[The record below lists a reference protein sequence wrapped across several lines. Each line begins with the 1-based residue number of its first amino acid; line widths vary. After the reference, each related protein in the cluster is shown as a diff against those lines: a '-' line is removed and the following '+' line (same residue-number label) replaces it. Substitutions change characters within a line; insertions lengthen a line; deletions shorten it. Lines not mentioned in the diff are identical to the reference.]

1 MNGIKKFFDTILNS
15 GVVMSF
21 KMALKS
27 ILSNKMRSFL
37 TMLGIIIGVVSLVVL
52 VSIVNGGTSSITN
65 TISGLGSDKASVSI
79 YDESVSLTKEQIT
92 EIASE
97 EVIGSISPIIQSST
111 TIKYNN
117 DLKAT
122 TAYGVNENYFSVNS
136 NEILL
141 GRFFITADNDNYS
154 NVCIISE
161 STAKNTIGYL
171 DCVGLEISIG
181 GTNYTIVGVLD
192 DNENSLESLW
202 TMGQSFVYIP
212 TNTYCKNFS
221 MSSNVQTFE
230 ATASEGH
237 SIKEVTSKLKEIMPE
252 YVNNTDMYY
261 ISDSSEIEESLGTVT
276 TVLSVVLGAIA
287 GISLF
292 VGGIGIMNIMLVTVT
307 ERTKEIGIR
316 KAIGASRGVILR
328 QFLFEAVVVCLLG
341 CGIGIFVSWFLLKVG
356 SVITASLGVVFEM
369 NPTVVIVAVIF
380 CFFIGL
386 IFGLYPANKA
396 AKMKPIDALH
406 YGG

>member
-1 MNGIKKFFDTILNS
+1 MNALKNIFDAILNS
-15 GVVMSF
+15 GVIMSF

-52 VSIVNGGTSSITN
+52 VSLVNGGTTSITS
-65 TISGLGSDKASVSI
+65 TISGLGSDVTYVNI
-79 YDESVSLTKEQIT
+79 YDMNYSFSEKDLED
-92 EIASE
+92 IASE
-97 EVIGSISPIIQSST
+97 EC
-111 TIKYNN
+111 IKYVSPNKTYN
-117 DLKAT
+117 AYLKYDNELKSANV
-122 TAYGVNENYFSVNS
+122 YGVSDVYFDVKGS
-136 NEILL
+136 EILL
-141 GRFFITADNDNYS
+141 GRFFINADDENYS
-154 NVCIISE
+154 NVCVITE
-161 STAKNTIGYL
+161 GTAKNTIGYL
-171 DCVGLEISIG
+171 DCVGLDINVG
-181 GTNYTIVGVLD
+181 GTNYKIVGVID
-192 DNENSLESLW
+192 DNENSIETIW
-202 TMGQSFVYIP
+202 MMGQCNVFIP
-212 TNTYCKNFS
+212 YSTFCKNFS
-221 MSSNVQTFE
+221 QSTDVYTFE
-230 ATASEGH
+230 ASPAEGH
-237 SIKEVTSKLKEIMPE
+237 SIKEVTKRIKELMPN
-252 YVNNTDMYY
+252 YVPDQNGYSV
-261 ISDSSEIEESLGTVT
+261 SDSAEIEESLGTVT
-276 TVLSVVLGAIA
+276 TVLSVILGAIA

-341 CGIGIFVSWFLLKVG
+341 CGIGIFASWFLLKVG
-356 SVITASLGVVFEM
+356 SVITANLGLVFEM
-369 NPTVVIVAVIF
+369 NPTVVIIAVVF